1 MGPWILGK
9 LIRFGEIASKHF
21 GIAAVNKTGG
31 ALTKGT
37 LVYLSGWD
45 STTSRWKVS
54 KAVAGSPGII
64 AHYATGVLT
73 ADVAI
78 DGACTVRPGAKV
90 TGLNT
95 SGKTVGDA
103 VYLDVTAGAYT
114 YTAPVTSVQM
124 VGIVSKVDTS
134 DGAIEFDLPYLGGF
148 VNSNTEAAGFSTI
161 NATLTAAQV
170 TASKVTPIT
179 LIPAP
184 GAGNVIEVIAGGAYL
199 SYGSAAFTQ
208 SGAANEIL
216 QLCYKDTTG
225 AKVSEV
231 IPFTGFLAATASTA
245 VGIEK
250 ISTGAPVAKTDSD
263 NQPVVIATFGTGA
276 LSGGTGSSIRVRL
289 VYRVVPAGW

>member
-45 STTSRWKVS
+45 STTGRWKVS
-54 KAVAGSPGII
+54 KAIAGSPGII

-148 VNSNTEAAGFSTI
+148 INSSTEAAGVSTV
-161 NATLTAAQV
+161 NVTLSPAQII
-170 TASKVTPIT
+170 ALRATPIT
-179 LIPAP
+179 VIPAP
-184 GAGNVIEVIAGGAYL
+184 GAGNVIELIEGGAYL
-199 SYGSAAFTQ
+199 AYGTAAYVGAYSLQ
-208 SGAANEIL
+208 LKYQNGSGAA
-216 QLCYKDTTG
+216 
-225 AKVSEV
+225 VSEV
-231 IPFTGFLAATASTA
+231 IPNTGFVAATASTA

-250 ISTGAPVAKTDSD
+250 ISTGTPVLKTASD
-263 NQPVVIATFGTGA
+263 NQPIVIHNTGA
-276 LSGGTGSSIRVRL
+276 AELTTGDSPIRLRL
-289 VYRVVPAGW
+289 MYRVVPAGW